1 MVTIG
6 LLSLA
11 VLALMTGVM
20 TAAWAYGLKVRNA
33 GWTDVFWTFGTG
45 GALAGAALWPLTGWA
60 PEPRQWLVAGLVAL
74 WAVRLGG
81 HLAARVARHA
91 EDARY
96 AAFRAQFGSAYPI
109 RMIGVVLAQAPASAL
124 LALSVIAAARRPES
138 GPVLGLDLRDLAAA
152 LLILAAL
159 AGEAVADA
167 QLRAFKAD
175 PANRG
180 KVMDRGLWSRSRHP
194 NYFFEW
200 LAWLA
205 WPVMAFTPDD
215 PASWLTLVA
224 PTVMYLL
231 LNLVSGVPPLEA
243 AMLRS
248 RGQAFRDY
256 QARTPAF
263 FPRIFRR
270 S

>member
-6 LLSLA
+6 FLSLA

-45 GALAGAALWPLTGWA
+45 GALAGAALWPLVWPPTGWT
-60 PEPRQWLVAGLVAL
+60 PEPRQWLVAGLVAI
-74 WAVRLGG
+74 WAVRLGR
-81 HLAARVARHA
+81 HLAARVAA
-91 EDARY
+91 GPEDARY
-96 AAFRAQFGSAYPI
+96 AAFRTQFGSAYRL
-109 RMIGVVLAQAPASAL
+109 RMLGVVLAQAPASAL
-124 LALSVIAAARRPES
+124 LALSVIAAARRPEA
-138 GPVLGLDLRDLAAA
+138 GFDLRDAAA
-152 LLILAAL
+152 VLLILAAL

-175 PANRG
+175 PANRS
-180 KVMDRGLWSRSRHP
+180 KVMDRGLWARSRHP

-205 WPVMAFTPDD
+205 WPVMAFDAAH

-224 PTVMYLL
+224 PAVMYLL

>member
-11 VLALMTGVM
+11 VLVLMTGVM

-45 GALAGAALWPLTGWA
+45 AALAGAALWPIGGGG
-60 PEPRQWLVAGLVAL
+60 PEPRQWLAAGLVAL
-74 WAVRLGG
+74 WSVRLGR
-81 HLAARVARHA
+81 HLAARVAGGP

-96 AAFRAQFGSAYPI
+96 AAFRQRFGEAYPV
-109 RMIGVVLAQAPASAL
+109 RMLGVVLAQAPAAAL
-124 LALSVIAAARRPES
+124 LALSVIAAVRRPD
-138 GPVLGLDLRDLAAA
+138 PGLDLRDLAAV
-152 LLILAAL
+152 LLFATAM

-180 KVMDRGLWSRSRHP
+180 KVMDRGLWARSRHP

-205 WPVMAFTPDD
+205 WPVMAFDPGQ
-215 PASWLTLVA
+215 PASWLTPVA
-224 PTVMYLL
+224 PVVMYLL